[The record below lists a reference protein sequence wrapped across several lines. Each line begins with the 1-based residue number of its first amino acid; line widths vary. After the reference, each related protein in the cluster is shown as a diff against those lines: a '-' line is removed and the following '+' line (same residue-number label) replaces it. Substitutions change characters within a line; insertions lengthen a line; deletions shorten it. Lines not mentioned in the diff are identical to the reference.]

1 MTAASTTDTFSA
13 PTRPWRQRLATCGR
27 YAHLMIWVVAVGA
40 VTLLCAAD
48 LLPQSLATRSQPYL
62 TLAAASFV
70 VQTLQFHIGLA
81 CVACLA
87 AAGLSRSWRLAVIAG
102 MGMLMGIGPTLFAS
116 LSPAKAPAPA
126 SSTMRLMSI
135 NVHLYNRNAAS
146 LLNTV
151 RRAAPDVLVL
161 QEYSQAID
169 DAVRGALA
177 EEYTYQLRKPQA
189 ENGDGW
195 AVYSRRPRL
204 APIDTALQLDR
215 SKRQARFAVRLADKE
230 VIVYALH
237 LTSPQSMDKI
247 GRNRAEVAD
256 LVELLATETKPV
268 ILAGDFNFTSSTANA
283 AALRARGMR
292 DTHDLAG
299 QGRGSTWRFR
309 KLPLAYR
316 LPGFR
321 IDHIFVGPELTCT
334 NARVLDI
341 AGSDH
346 RPILA
351 DIALAAKETPGAVAS
366 SRRSTSPTP

>member
-1 MTAASTTDTFSA
+1 MTAAWTDSFSA
-13 PTRPWRQRLATCGR
+13 QPRSWRHRLATWGR
-27 YAHLMIWVVAVGA
+27 YTHLMIWVVAVGA

-62 TLAAASFV
+62 TLAAGSFV

-87 AAGLSRSWRLAVIAG
+87 AAGMRRSWRLAVVAG
-102 MGMLMGIGPTLFAS
+102 MGMLMGIGPALFAS
-116 LSPAKAPAPA
+116 LSPSNAPAPA

-146 LLNTV
+146 LLDAV
-151 RRAAPDVLVL
+151 QRAAPDVLVL

-177 EEYTYQLRKPQA
+177 AEYTYQLRKPQA
-189 ENGDGW
+189 DNGDGW
-195 AVYSRRPRL
+195 AVYSRRPLL
-204 APIDTALQLDR
+204 APIDTALQLDH

-230 VIVYALH
+230 VIIYALH

-268 ILAGDFNFTSSTANA
+268 ILAGDFNFTASTANA

-299 QGRGSTWRFR
+299 EGRGSTWRFR

-321 IDHIFVGPELTCT
+321 IDHIFIGPELTCT

-351 DIALAAKETPGAVAS
+351 DIALAAKETPQPPVAS
-366 SRRSTSPTP
+366 IR